1 MLRQLTF
8 SWEKRKTNDDWKVCY
23 QSCSIHNSR
32 CLSSKNNKASQHK
45 NDQGKIELYKQFILY
60 QNFII
65 SILFHYN
72 SVILELGHCFKYNWF
87 VKTTISVT
95 WTYLKNTYLCQCSHS
110 NGVDQLVKKED
121 HLFPVA
127 NKWTKLESSSCKIFC
142 KERNTT
148 LDMKTWVTNNS
159 VINCKNETVLT
170 RIQKNSELY
179 LPKDLTKNVPEKA
192 PNSESTCWN
201 PQHLMSRCPQTSQT
215 ANQ

>member
-1 MLRQLTF
+1 M
-8 SWEKRKTNDDWKVCY
+8 K
-23 QSCSIHNSR
+23 
-32 CLSSKNNKASQHK
+32 
-45 NDQGKIELYKQFILY
+45 

-72 SVILELGHCFKYNWF
+72 SAILESGHCFKYNWF
-87 VKTTISVT
+87 VKTTTSVT

-110 NGVDQLVKKED
+110 NGVDQLVEKED

-170 RIQKNSELY
+170 RIQKILSF
-179 LPKDLTKNVPEKA
+179 
-192 PNSESTCWN
+192 TCQRTW
-201 PQHLMSRCPQTSQT
+201 QKMFLRKHQT
-215 ANQ
+215 ANQHVGIHNIWCQDAHKLLKLQINKVKINDGLKTIKVTK

>member
-1 MLRQLTF
+1 MLEVSHVCVQTSRKQGLCWGSWHFPERKGKQMMIDKSVINLALSITQGASVLRPEKLHNIKMIKVRLNCTSSLVF
-8 SWEKRKTNDDWKVCY
+8 SFLV
-23 QSCSIHNSR
+23 
-32 CLSSKNNKASQHK
+32 
-45 NDQGKIELYKQFILY
+45 KQNL
-60 QNFII
+60 II

-72 SVILELGHCFKYNWF
+72 SAILESGHCFKYNWF

-110 NGVDQLVKKED
+110 NGVDQLVEKED

-127 NKWTKLESSSCKIFC
+127 NKWAKLESSSCKIFC

-170 RIQKNSELY
+170 RI
-179 LPKDLTKNVPEKA
+179 
-192 PNSESTCWN
+192 
-201 PQHLMSRCPQTSQT
+201 
-215 ANQ
+215 